1 MVFPPTP
8 LGTVTPLHKTLYFS
22 MRETSLQSSQAAGQS
37 GIADSAVHSLS
48 ARMCRGIVSKLELA
62 WELNCVVSSTLC
74 LSSLSISLLRHSLAY
89 AAACFFAN
97 VAASHVGTGG
107 SPAYVHAASF
117 VRLSRCTPAS
127 DSFTIL
133 STSRRGCT
141 RTHLRQSA
149 RKRMAAFAG
158 QSSGT

>member
-8 LGTVTPLHKTLYFS
+8 LGTVTPLHKTLCF
-22 MRETSLQSSQAAGQS
+22 RVRKASLQSLQAAGKA
-37 GIADSAVHSLS
+37 GFWVHSVS
-48 ARMCRGIVSKLELA
+48 AWLCRGNSSKLELA

-74 LSSLSISLLRHSLAY
+74 LSSLSISLLRHRLAY

-117 VRLSRCTPAS
+117 VWLSRCTPTT
-127 DSFTIL
+127 DCFTIL